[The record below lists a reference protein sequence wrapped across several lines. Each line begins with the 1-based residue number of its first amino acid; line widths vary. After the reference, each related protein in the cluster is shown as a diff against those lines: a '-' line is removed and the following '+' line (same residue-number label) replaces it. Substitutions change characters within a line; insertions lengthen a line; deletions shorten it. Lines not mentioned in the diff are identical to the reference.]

1 MTQHERFTDAQFDE
15 ALAGAILKE
24 QMLRFHAAPW
34 CPETASR
41 LAQAARVYA
50 ALVERV
56 HCEHTGSGPCFIP
69 SLGGVVN

>member
-1 MTQHERFTDAQFDE
+1 MTNERCTDAEFDE

-24 QMLRFHAAPW
+24 QQTRFHQEPWNAEVAA
-34 CPETASR
+34 R

-50 ALVERV
+50 AIVERV

-69 SLGGVVN
+69 SLGSAVN